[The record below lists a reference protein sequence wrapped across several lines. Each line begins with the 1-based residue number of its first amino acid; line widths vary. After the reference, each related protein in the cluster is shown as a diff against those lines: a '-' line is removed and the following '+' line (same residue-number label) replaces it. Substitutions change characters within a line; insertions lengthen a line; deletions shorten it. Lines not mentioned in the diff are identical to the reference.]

1 MSLNEA
7 LTLLWFHGLGERL
20 RGVGVPSV
28 ARGYAGMTAFM
39 PDVYALLG
47 FNSFALQLS

>member
-20 RGVGVPSV
+20 MGVGVPSV